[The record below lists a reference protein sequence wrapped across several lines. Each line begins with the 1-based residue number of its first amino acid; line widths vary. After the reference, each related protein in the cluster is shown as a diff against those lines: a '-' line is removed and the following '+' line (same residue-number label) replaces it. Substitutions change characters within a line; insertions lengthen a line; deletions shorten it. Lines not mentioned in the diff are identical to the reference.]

1 MVLSW
6 IDILMTIGFLYIL
19 WNSWE
24 SMFVGNQNFPVL
36 WGRNF
41 VGSQFV
47 IIFINIKRLW
57 WCKVVGKGYL
67 WKPRTLTSTNND
79 DSTVIHFTHESKLF
93 LVTIFDISFFINL
106 IYYICISLFFFEK
119 LQAFTV
125 FQSLH
130 NMPLFFLRQNVISR
144 AFPKGCAWPWTRITQ
159 RHWMERTTW

>member
-1 MVLSW
+1 MKICVSLYQLWIIEVTYLINKEYIFNVFGGLSY
-6 IDILMTIGFLYIL
+6 IDILMTVGFLYIL

-67 WKPRTLTSTNND
+67 WMPRTLTSTNND

-93 LVTIFDISFFINL
+93 LVTIFDISFL
-106 IYYICISLFFFEK
+106 
-119 LQAFTV
+119 
-125 FQSLH
+125 
-130 NMPLFFLRQNVISR
+130 
-144 AFPKGCAWPWTRITQ
+144 
-159 RHWMERTTW
+159 

>member
-1 MVLSW
+1 MKICVSLYQLW
-6 IDILMTIGFLYIL
+6 IIEVTYLINKEYIFNVFGGFELNWYSYDYRIFIYTVD
-19 WNSWE
+19 SWE

-93 LVTIFDISFFINL
+93 LVTIFDISFL
-106 IYYICISLFFFEK
+106 
-119 LQAFTV
+119 
-125 FQSLH
+125 
-130 NMPLFFLRQNVISR
+130 
-144 AFPKGCAWPWTRITQ
+144 
-159 RHWMERTTW
+159 

>member
-1 MVLSW
+1 MKICVSLYQLWIIEVTYLINKEYIFNVFGGLSY
-6 IDILMTIGFLYIL
+6 IDILMTVGFLYIL

-24 SMFVGNQNFPVL
+24 SMFVGNQNFPIL

-67 WKPRTLTSTNND
+67 WMPRTLTSTNND

-93 LVTIFDISFFINL
+93 LVTIFDISFL
-106 IYYICISLFFFEK
+106 
-119 LQAFTV
+119 
-125 FQSLH
+125 
-130 NMPLFFLRQNVISR
+130 
-144 AFPKGCAWPWTRITQ
+144 
-159 RHWMERTTW
+159 

>member
-1 MVLSW
+1 MKICVSLYQLWIIEVTYLINKEYIFNVFGGLSY

-24 SMFVGNQNFPVL
+24 SMFVGNQNFPIL

-57 WCKVVGKGYL
+57 WCKVLGKGYP
-67 WKPRTLTSTNND
+67 WKQRTLTSTNND

-93 LVTIFDISFFINL
+93 LVTIFDISFL
-106 IYYICISLFFFEK
+106 
-119 LQAFTV
+119 
-125 FQSLH
+125 
-130 NMPLFFLRQNVISR
+130 
-144 AFPKGCAWPWTRITQ
+144 
-159 RHWMERTTW
+159 

>member
-1 MVLSW
+1 MKICVSLYQLWIIEVTYLINKEYIFNVFGGLSY
-6 IDILMTIGFLYIL
+6 IDILMTVGFLYIL

-36 WGRNF
+36 WGGNF

-93 LVTIFDISFFINL
+93 LVTIFDISFL
-106 IYYICISLFFFEK
+106 
-119 LQAFTV
+119 
-125 FQSLH
+125 
-130 NMPLFFLRQNVISR
+130 
-144 AFPKGCAWPWTRITQ
+144 
-159 RHWMERTTW
+159 

>member
-57 WCKVVGKGYL
+57 WCKVVGKGYPL
-67 WKPRTLTSTNND
+67 KQRTLIPYEQWRFHSNSFHTRIKAVFSDN
-79 DSTVIHFTHESKLF
+79 IRYK
-93 LVTIFDISFFINL
+93 FFINL
-106 IYYICISLFFFEK
+106 IYYTCISLFFFEK

-130 NMPLFFLRQNVISR
+130 NMPLFCLRQNVISR

-159 RHWMERTTW
+159 HHWMERTTW